1 MKVRTLFWVSILAS
15 VLMFGPVACSGIH
28 RTAFFVAKGISQQS
42 AKTAPRVAP
51 PISAPHGGR
60 TR

>member
-1 MKVRTLFWVSILAS
+1 MKVRTLFVVFAA
-15 VLMFGPVACSGIH
+15 VLMLGSVACSGIH
-28 RTAFFVAKGISQQS
+28 RTAFFVAKGISRQS

-51 PISAPHGGR
+51 PIPAPRAGR